1 MYLGDDVWF
10 VSNTIIGVL
19 FINNRLIVVYYLG
32 YDVRFVESGDVVLLL
47 DGPGLDPDVRDNHR
61 TRTEGAA
68 VEQA

>member
-1 MYLGDDVWF
+1 M
-10 VSNTIIGVL
+10 
-19 FINNRLIVVYYLG
+19 YLG
-32 YDVRFVESGDVVLLL
+32 YDVWFVESGDVVLFL